1 MWAIFLHMKPGYAV
15 AKITKGSINGP
26 EVSTNDMKFTADP
39 ETYYVQW
46 ARFKDILVKGV
57 DEGGN
62 LLYQYH
68 LSTAS
73 ALPSAKNQGY
83 FWQGDQYNT
92 KALYVPHYSLDENK
106 PPDNSQGDLTGEPS
120 QLQSDDDKTLD
131 VTYVYKFDGSK
142 VLGAKISQ
150 PKLLEK
156 TKAATF
162 ELGGGTTN
170 SAYDFTKEVNNA
182 IESSIKKGLIFEGQ
196 VGRNAGNVPYMGWG
210 ISIYRATQGAYTIQV
225 KTNGKLDH
233 TYTVTGLTGATY
245 DLTDAIN
252 QVKKLHA
259 SGQAGLGDAKAT
271 NTQGLELVS
280 LDGDVTG
287 QQSIFDREVVLNY
300 VTKQNTNIQYVDDDN
315 GGAQVGALVTLNGHI
330 GETVTP
336 SYTIP
341 DNYEYVSGKQ
351 DSYTFKAE
359 NNQNIVVHL
368 KHQTEKITTGDG
380 TSKTITRR
388 IVLNQPDGSQK
399 IVKQTAT
406 LTRTGTKD
414 LVTGQ
419 TTWGDWSDGS
429 WSAYM
434 VPTID
439 GYTPSQTN
447 VSEQTVNADTSD
459 TVVNISYRL
468 VAKSTTSDHS
478 SAKSGQTMSNV
489 STHEV
494 AQQAVAEKRLPQTG
508 NQSEAGA
515 VALGLATMLGMLGL
529 AGTRRKEN

>member
-1 MWAIFLHMKPGYAV
+1 MKPGYAV

-62 LLYQYH
+62 LLYQY
-68 LSTAS
+68 
-73 ALPSAKNQGY
+73 
-83 FWQGDQYNT
+83 NT

-106 PPDNSQGDLTGEPS
+106 LPDNSQGDLTGEPS
-120 QLQSDDDKTLD
+120 QLQSGNDKTID

-225 KTNGKLDH
+225 KINGKLDH

-252 QVKKLHA
+252 QVKKLYA

-287 QQSIFDREVVLNY
+287 QQSIFD
-300 VTKQNTNIQYVDDDN
+300 
-315 GGAQVGALVTLNGHI
+315 
-330 GETVTP
+330 
-336 SYTIP
+336 
-341 DNYEYVSGKQ
+341 
-351 DSYTFKAE
+351 
-359 NNQNIVVHL
+359 
-368 KHQTEKITTGDG
+368 
-380 TSKTITRR
+380 
-388 IVLNQPDGSQK
+388 
-399 IVKQTAT
+399 
-406 LTRTGTKD
+406 
-414 LVTGQ
+414 
-419 TTWGDWSDGS
+419 
-429 WSAYM
+429 
-434 VPTID
+434 
-439 GYTPSQTN
+439 
-447 VSEQTVNADTSD
+447 
-459 TVVNISYRL
+459 
-468 VAKSTTSDHS
+468 
-478 SAKSGQTMSNV
+478 
-489 STHEV
+489 
-494 AQQAVAEKRLPQTG
+494 
-508 NQSEAGA
+508 
-515 VALGLATMLGMLGL
+515 
-529 AGTRRKEN
+529 